1 MVTPVKSKFA
11 KKLVAM
17 LVSGTMTLSS
27 VAPVAAQTQT
37 PSLCT
42 SGGILFGFFNGVL
55 NTEDLAKDSLLKFEK
70 KYGSTSPQGAPIRY
84 EVFYNETE
92 GFSDF
97 VEVFEQR
104 LNEHG
109 GALAGRFELF
119 FSALQGGGPWWGTII
134 EAAPALGEILDSFVA
149 WLASIIPTTL
159 TKMMGSPSLLTT
171 QAEHRTRLDNGSL
184 EGRKMLLVAHSQGNL
199 FLNSALEYAST
210 RISSTS
216 IQGIHIAPASSVGN
230 RPHVLADKDLV
241 INALRLVGSV
251 PGITDNIPPILERTP
266 GLNGL
271 KDAKGHGLLEIYLHP
286 GHQTASKIHGHI
298 MGAFSKLQAAPSQAT
313 SGFFTATMT
322 WNGPGIVDL
331 HVMEPS
337 GTHVYFENARGQS
350 GRMAF
355 INRTGNT
362 QDQYIANCDTTQLA
376 EGKYSFSLA
385 NYGGAQGSSA
395 SVQIASNAEG
405 VLGTRTVTM
414 GPATL
419 TTPSIKVLD
428 VTVAKDPRTGRMTA
442 RIDNQL

>member
-1 MVTPVKSKFA
+1 MKSKFA

-109 GALAGRFELF
+109 GAIAGRFELF
-119 FSALQGGGPWWGTII
+119 FSALQGGGPWWETII
-134 EAAPALGEILDSFVA
+134 EAAPALGDILDSFVA

-405 VLGTRTVTM
+405 VLDTRTVTM

-442 RIDNQL
+442 RIGNQI

>member
-1 MVTPVKSKFA
+1 
-11 KKLVAM
+11 
-17 LVSGTMTLSS
+17 MTLSS

-109 GALAGRFELF
+109 GAIAGRFELF
-119 FSALQGGGPWWGTII
+119 FSALQGGGPWWETII
-134 EAAPALGEILDSFVA
+134 EAAPALGDILDSFVA

-251 PGITDNIPPILERTP
+251 PPITDNIPPILGRTP

-271 KDAKGHGLLEIYLHP
+271 KDAKGHGLQEIYLHP
-286 GHQTASKIHGHI
+286 GHDTSPRIHAFI
-298 MGAFSKLQAAPSQAT
+298 MNAFATLGAAPAQEA
-313 SGFFTATMT
+313 SGFFTATLT
-322 WNGPGIVDL
+322 WNGQGSVDL
-331 HVMEPS
+331 HVTEPS
-337 GTHVYFENARGQS
+337 GTHVYFGNPRGQS
-350 GRMAF
+350 GDIYFNNKPGYR
-355 INRTGNT
+355 
-362 QDQYIANCDTTQLA
+362 QHQYVASCDSSRLS
-376 EGKYSFSLA
+376 EGAYSVSLA
-385 NYGGAQGSSA
+385 NYGGAQGSNA
-395 SVQIASNAEG
+395 TVRIVSNTGG
-405 VLGTRTVTM
+405 VLGARTVTM
-414 GPATL
+414 GGATYFD
-419 TTPSIKVLD
+419 PSVKVLD

>member
-1 MVTPVKSKFA
+1 MSNAA
-11 KKLVAM
+11 KRFIALLIAA
-17 LVSGTMTLSS
+17 SIAFTSA
-27 VAPVAAQTQT
+27 APVAAQQVAT
-37 PSLCT
+37 PSSCA
-42 SGGILFGFFNGVL
+42 SGGLLFGFFNGVM
-55 NTEDLAKDSLLKFEK
+55 NTQLMARTSLDIFRGI
-70 KYGSTSPQGAPIRY
+70 YGSTSPQGAPIRY

-92 GFSDF
+92 GFSDL

-109 GALAGRFELF
+109 GAIAGRFELF
-119 FSALQGGGPWWGTII
+119 FSALQGGGPWWETII
-134 EAAPALGEILDSFVA
+134 EAAPALGDILDSFVA
-149 WLASIIPTTL
+149 WLASIIPATL

-199 FLNSALEYAST
+199 FLNSALQYAST
-210 RISSTS
+210 RIPSTS

-230 RPHVLADKDLV
+230 RPHVLADKDVV

-355 INRTGNT
+355 INKTGNT

-442 RIDNQL
+442 RIGNQI